1 MKIPSDLK
9 IENYTYELPDERIA
23 KYPLA
28 NRDQSKLLIFNEHIS
43 EDIFVNIAEHLPA
56 PALLVTNNTKVI
68 RARMEFFKSS
78 GARIEIFCL
87 EPWNPIEYYQ
97 MFIQNARCS
106 WVCYIGN
113 SKKWKNGPLSKTI
126 EINGKHTELT
136 IHRSSTQKDAQIID
150 FNWDNPTI
158 TFGEILDH
166 TGQVPI
172 PPYLNRPAEDSD
184 TERYQTVYSKYKGS
198 VAAPTAGLHF
208 TESVFAS
215 LTEKGIKQ
223 HEVTLHVG
231 AGTFK
236 PVLSN
241 TIGGHPMHTE
251 HFIISKEII
260 EPIVNNQYPLIAVG
274 TTSVR
279 TLESMY
285 WIGVKLLQNPKE
297 PLELGQWEAYILPQD
312 VPVNKAFE
320 ALLQNI
326 TTCGTNQ
333 TMANTSIMIAPGY
346 SFKVVDYL
354 ITNFHQPQST
364 LLLLIAAFIGEQW
377 KNLYQYALEN
387 RFRFLS
393 YGDSCLLKKK

>member
-106 WVCYIGN
+106 WVCYVGN
-113 SKKWKNGPLSKTI
+113 SKKWKDGPLSKTI
-126 EINGKHTELT
+126 KINGKQTVLT
-136 IHRSSTQKDAQIID
+136 IHRSSEQKDAQIID

-208 TESVFAS
+208 TDSVFAS

-236 PVLSN
+236 PVQSN
-241 TIGGHPMHTE
+241 TIGGHLMHTE

-260 EPIVNNQYPLIAVG
+260 EPIVNNQNPLIAVG
-274 TTSVR
+274 TTTMR

-285 WIGVKLLQNPKE
+285 WIGVKLLQNPE
-297 PLELGQWEAYILPQD
+297 GPLELGQWEAYILPQD
-312 VPVNKAFE
+312 VPVIKAFD

-326 TTCGTNQ
+326 VTCGTNQ

-377 KNLYQYALEN
+377 KSLYQYALDN
-387 RFRFLS
+387 DFRFLS
-393 YGDSCLLKKK
+393 YGDSCLLRKK